1 MDNSNKFIEI
11 EDYKND
17 ILRIISE
24 VENKCKT
31 LDDIYKQYLQQ
42 ATQTSNYLMS
52 LDTLYFQLDLTK
64 TDISNYS
71 NLFSLFIYH
80 MYGQYYKFYKK
91 IIYNLS
97 DINVDKSEIFKD
109 IIIHKDFTP
118 YNDIKFEKYSFEEI
132 RSIHNLIISII
143 TNIDNYIEKQKY
155 EIDDDFVRVQK
166 GVTIDTLVFE
176 KRKFNK
182 MLENENI
189 LFKSIKSKFYEY
201 QIQKMKRIMLKLKLL
216 YFQIDTDIQFES
228 FDYSSRKSVTPNI
241 ESKLRDISTEKNFE
255 SILLKELTNSNII
268 TNSSNVI
275 KNTNLITNIKLYIL
289 KFFSKFCIY

>member
-1 MDNSNKFIEI
+1 MKMNDSSKFIEI

-52 LDTLYFQLDLTK
+52 LDTLYFQLELTK
-64 TDISNYS
+64 TDVSNYA
-71 NLFSLFIYH
+71 NLFYLFIYH
-80 MYGQYYKFYKK
+80 MYGQYYKFYMK
-91 IIYNLS
+91 ILYNLNNFN
-97 DINVDKSEIFKD
+97 IDKSEIFKD

-118 YNDIKFEKYSFEEI
+118 YNDIRFENYSFEEI

-143 TNIDNYIEKQKY
+143 TNIDNHIEKQKY
-155 EIDDDFVRVQK
+155 EIDDDFVRVKK

-182 MLENENI
+182 MLENESI

-201 QIQKMKRIMLKLKLL
+201 QVQKMGRIMLKLKLL

-228 FDYSSRKSVTPNI
+228 FNYSSSRRSVTPNVD
-241 ESKLRDISTEKNFE
+241 SKLRDISTDKNFE
-255 SILLKELTNSNII
+255 SILLKELTNSPV
-268 TNSSNVI
+268 VI
-275 KNTNLITNIKLYIL
+275 KNTNLITDIKLYIL
-289 KFFSKFCIY
+289 RFFSKFCIH

>member
-1 MDNSNKFIEI
+1 MKMNDSPKFIEI

-52 LDTLYFQLDLTK
+52 LDTLYFQLELTK
-64 TDISNYS
+64 TDVSNYA

-80 MYGQYYKFYKK
+80 MYGQYYKFYIK
-91 IIYNLS
+91 ILCNLNNFN
-97 DINVDKSEIFKD
+97 IDKSEIFKD

-118 YNDIKFEKYSFEEI
+118 YNDIRFENYSFEEI

-143 TNIDNYIEKQKY
+143 TNIDNHIEKQKY
-155 EIDDDFVRVQK
+155 EIDDDFVRVKK

-182 MLENENI
+182 MLENESI
-189 LFKSIKSKFYEY
+189 LFKSVKSKFYEY
-201 QIQKMKRIMLKLKLL
+201 QVQKMGRIMLKLKLL

-228 FDYSSRKSVTPNI
+228 FNYSSSRRSVTPNVD
-241 ESKLRDISTEKNFE
+241 SKLRDISTDKNFE
-255 SILLKELTNSNII
+255 SILLKELTNSPV
-268 TNSSNVI
+268 VI
-275 KNTNLITNIKLYIL
+275 KNTNLITDIKLYIL
-289 KFFSKFCIY
+289 RFFSKFCIH